1 MRILGPRLHCTLRG
15 AGKTR
20 LDWQLGMDVEI
31 VEEEIVCMET
41 NIFGNVRPIAYS
53 EPLKRPA
60 HTASQ
65 AGSSNVLSFVSDQ
78 RGISSYRTSM
88 EAAKD
93 KELTIRKKHFCKCE
107 TCSLH

>member
-1 MRILGPRLHCTLRG
+1 M
-15 AGKTR
+15 
-20 LDWQLGMDVEI
+20 EI

-53 EPLKRPA
+53 EPPKRLA

-65 AGSSNVLSFVSDQ
+65 VGSSNVLSFVIDQ
-78 RGISSYRTSM
+78 QGISSYRKSM

-93 KELTIRKKHFCKCE
+93 KELTIEKSTFANVRLAACTRPPKRPAQTVGPIGPYDVLHFA
-107 TCSLH
+107 SD